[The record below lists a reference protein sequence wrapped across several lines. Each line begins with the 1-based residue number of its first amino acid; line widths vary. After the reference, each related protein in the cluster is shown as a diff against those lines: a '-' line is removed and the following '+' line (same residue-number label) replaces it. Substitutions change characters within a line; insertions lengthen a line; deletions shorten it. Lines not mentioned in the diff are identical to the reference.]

1 MLPRLIRGV
10 FLGTRIDM
18 PDIVINPTTLSQVQQ
33 QQLLALA
40 DQAEATVNDTASGLL
55 AEILSL
61 SPDKLAALVKQT
73 E

>member
-1 MLPRLIRGV
+1 
-10 FLGTRIDM
+10 M